1 MPITKL
7 NINTFRNLESV
18 STELSNVNI
27 IQGENG
33 SGKTSFLEAIHFLG
47 LGKSFRT
54 HIINRIVSHNADSF
68 ALFANVLG
76 VDQENKAIGI
86 ERSCNGRSRMRI
98 AGEDVHSASKL
109 AEVLPLQLL
118 EPHSFSLLEGG
129 PSLRRSFVDWG
140 VFHVEHNFL
149 NIWKNYSRCV
159 KQRNT
164 ALRTQCKRDE
174 ILSWNAEVIENG
186 IKIDAAR
193 KSYIELFCETL
204 YEILTV
210 LIELPELSIHY
221 YSGWPA
227 DKSYEEALT
236 DAFMR
241 DFSLGYT
248 QFGPHHADLKIK
260 VGKHPA
266 KEVLSRGQQKLF
278 ICAMKIAQGLLFKQV
293 KQQSCIYLLDDL
305 VAELDNHNQE
315 KILQLLSEQESQL
328 FITCTDANTI
338 LTHLNTVS
346 RKVMHI
352 EAGNIQ

>member
-1 MPITKL
+1 MSITQL

-54 HIINRIVSHNADSF
+54 HIINRIVSHNADAFS
-68 ALFANVLG
+68 LFANVLDVEQQNKPVG
-76 VDQENKAIGI
+76 V
-86 ERSCNGRSRMRI
+86 ERSANGRSRMRI
-98 AGEDVHSASKL
+98 AGEDVYSASKL

-129 PSLRRSFVDWG
+129 PGLRRSFVDWG
-140 VFHVEHNFL
+140 VFHVEHNFV
-149 NIWKNYSRCV
+149 NVWKNYSRCV
-159 KQRNT
+159 KQRNM

-186 IKIDAAR
+186 LRIDAAR

-204 YEILTV
+204 YKI
-210 LIELPELSIHY
+210 LPELIDLPNLDIRY

-227 DKSYEEALT
+227 DKSYEDALT
-236 DAFMR
+236 DGFIR
-241 DFSLGYT
+241 DASLGYT

-278 ICAMKIAQGLLFKQV
+278 ICAMKIAQGLLFKSV
-293 KQQSCIYLLDDL
+293 KQKSCIYLLDDL
-305 VAELDNHNQE
+305 VAELDYLNQG
-315 KILQLLSEQESQL
+315 KVLQLLSDQQSQL
-328 FITCTDANTI
+328 FITCTDAKNNFTPSKY
-338 LTHLNTVS
+338 TP
-346 RKVMHI
+346 
-352 EAGNIQ
+352 